1 MKELELLDGS
11 YCLSDIQNYIKYIIK
26 KHETV
31 TDNSSIRICVNKI
44 KNRITF

>member
-11 YCLSDIQNYIKYIIK
+11 YCLSDIQNYINYIIK
-26 KHETV
+26 KHETII
-31 TDNSSIRICVNKI
+31 DNSSIRICVKKI